1 MGEDE
6 RRDVQRKK
14 GEAEGKET
22 QAPAAIA
29 YLLSSSLLDS
39 QLEENST

>member
-22 QAPAAIA
+22 AAIA